1 MKTDT
6 MIKQEGFQALKS
18 KLDTVEVERFI
29 VLINRERF
37 DYTKWRKNLF
47 ENMTIDE
54 IADKAGKYSDK
65 NWVIAKNAT
74 PENSKK

>member
-65 NWVIAKNAT
+65 N
-74 PENSKK
+74 

>member
-29 VLINRERF
+29 VLINREKF

-54 IADKAGKYSDK
+54 IADKAGKYS
-65 NWVIAKNAT
+65 
-74 PENSKK
+74 ENQ